1 MTDAV
6 TTPESIDFDITCPSC
21 DANLETDAR
30 FLAWRVCGACGRH
43 FSMPAIER
51 ANATV
56 DAGTF
61 RLLHAS
67 PQVTTDEDMQSS
79 SLDRLASAR
88 ERSVVQEAIVTGT
101 GELGGTPVTVIALD
115 DQLVSSQIG
124 ALGAEKIILALDHAQ
139 SRRTPVIAI
148 IAGGSSVI
156 HSGPLA
162 VVQGARIA
170 SIASQVQALGIPM
183 IGIITHPTSASVFN
197 SFASLCDLLFAE
209 PGASVG
215 VVWTADRPLDAL
227 YHAVGESDL
236 LENGWIDGVLPRPEQ
251 HDRLASIL
259 GLISR
264 HTVDVA
270 PTEISLPTE
279 LDRPLVAYLDVVV
292 APFTELR
299 GDRVEFDDRGVITGI
314 GAIGEV
320 PVAVAVQDSRV
331 TTNTTAAIRKIQRVA
346 RFAGRFELP
355 LVMIVDGK
363 EQEHPFSVTP
373 GESFA
378 AAKLTAMLS
387 VVPIP
392 VISVG
397 AGKVQ
402 GLVANMMM
410 FGDRR
415 LMTEHASYRL
425 NGGSSAGPRRNSLQ
439 TSSQL
444 EWSARDCLR
453 MGLIDQ
459 VIEMPQGGVSA
470 DPWLA
475 IRMLRED
482 VHAAV
487 LELSRLGPRRLV
499 ERRAHA
505 HRELGNTEAGIASV
519 LGELREW
526 QDVQQSVRGS
536 IDEWREKLEQR
547 VGNSDWRER
556 LEQRPQ
562 RPNFQRPDLGELA
575 ARLKARQERLRHEL
589 LERAGKAERNEQKEN
604 DEA

>member
-1 MTDAV
+1 MADTA
-6 TTPESIDFDITCPSC
+6 TTTETIDFDITCPSC
-21 DANLETDAR
+21 DADLSTDAS
-30 FLAWRVCGACGRH
+30 FLTYRVCAACGRH

-51 ANATV
+51 AIATV

-61 RLLHAS
+61 RLLQAS
-67 PQVTTDEDMQSS
+67 PQIATDEDMQSS
-79 SLDRLASAR
+79 SLDRLASVR
-88 ERSVVQEAIVTGT
+88 ERSVVEEAIVTGS
-101 GELGGTPVTVIALD
+101 GELGGTPVIVIALD
-115 DQLVSSQIG
+115 DQLVGSQIG
-124 ALGAEKIILALDHAQ
+124 ALGAEKIILALEHAQ
-139 SRRTPVIAI
+139 SRRTPVMVI

-156 HSGPLA
+156 RSGPLA

-170 SIASQVQALGIPM
+170 NMASQVQAQGIPM
-183 IGIITHPTSASVFN
+183 IGILTHPTSAAVFSSV
-197 SFASLCDLLFAE
+197 ASLCDLLFAE

-215 VVWTADRPLDAL
+215 VVWAADRPLDAL
-227 YHAVGESDL
+227 FQAVGESDL
-236 LENGWIDGVLPRPEQ
+236 LENGWIDGILPRPAQ
-251 HDRLASIL
+251 HDRLASII

-264 HTVDVA
+264 HSVDVA
-270 PTEISLPTE
+270 PIDVSLPTE
-279 LDRPLVAYLDVVV
+279 LDRPLVEYLDVVV

-299 GDRVEFDDRGVITGI
+299 GDRVEFDDRGVVTGI

-320 PVAVAVQDSRV
+320 PVAVAVQDSRGS
-331 TTNTTAAIRKIQRVA
+331 TNTTAAIRKIQRLA

-355 LVMIVDGK
+355 LVMVVDGK
-363 EQEHPFSVTP
+363 QPEQPFCVTP
-373 GESFA
+373 AESFA
-378 AAKLTAMLS
+378 AAKLSAMMS

-392 VISVG
+392 VVSVG
-397 AGKVQ
+397 AGTVQ
-402 GLVANMMM
+402 GLVSNMMM

-415 LMTEHASYRL
+415 LMTGHASYRL
-425 NGGSSAGPRRNSLQ
+425 NGPTSGMPRIHGVQ
-439 TSSQL
+439 TAETP
-444 EWSARDCLR
+444 EWSARECLR

-459 VIEMPQGGVSA
+459 VIEMPEGGVSA

-475 IRMLRED
+475 VRMLRED

-487 LELSRLGPRRLV
+487 LELSRLGPRRLI
-499 ERRAHA
+499 ERRAHE

-536 IDEWREKLEQR
+536 IEEWREKLEQR

-575 ARLKARQERLRHEL
+575 ARLKSRQERLKHEL
-589 LERAGKAERNEQKEN
+589 LERAGKSERAEQKDNE
-604 DEA
+604 EA